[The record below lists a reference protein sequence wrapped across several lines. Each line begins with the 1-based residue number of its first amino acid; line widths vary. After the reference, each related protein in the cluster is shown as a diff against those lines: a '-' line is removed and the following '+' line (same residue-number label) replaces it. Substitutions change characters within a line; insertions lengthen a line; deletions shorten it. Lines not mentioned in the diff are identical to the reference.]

1 MMATNEEIMRASST
15 SFFVKTPLAV
25 ANCRRLN
32 RLIWRTDMPA
42 ASSARATPRSEPLL
56 ASRRS
61 TAIEK
66 LRSRST
72 SAVQPPRP
80 SAAFIF

>member
-1 MMATNEEIMRASST
+1 
-15 SFFVKTPLAV
+15 
-25 ANCRRLN
+25 
-32 RLIWRTDMPA
+32 LIWRTDMPA